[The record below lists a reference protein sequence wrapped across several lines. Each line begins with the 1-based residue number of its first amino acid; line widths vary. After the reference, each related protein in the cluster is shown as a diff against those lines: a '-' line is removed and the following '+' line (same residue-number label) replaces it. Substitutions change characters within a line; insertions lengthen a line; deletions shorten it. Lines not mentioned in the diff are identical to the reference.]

1 MDENKTTSEQLISIL
16 NKYSFGELVLP
27 IEQLTNGWTNS
38 TYKFSTKH
46 DGKTYILR
54 EYLPGT
60 LRKISLESIKFELDF
75 LTYLFNEVKLPVAPM
90 INPPGIFQINKN
102 YGVIFPFI
110 DGIKY
115 LDTPETPVR
124 QLWQTLEISRFLG
137 RMHSNITTKKYPLIP
152 SNRRCVNLIEVKYE
166 LVHSC
171 EEFEKEHPDLYQRIR
186 LITDEY
192 TKSIPLI
199 SDEDERNL
207 FEQNLEKN
215 LPIGYIHADIHDDN
229 VLFCSNE
236 NKLAAVL
243 DFDDMFIGPLL
254 NDLAMSLCSWCGIGS
269 TLNFEYVKEFLIVYQ
284 NERQMLLT
292 DDEWNLLEVY
302 CYLTVLNQILFVI
315 EADECAK
322 PMRNMINE
330 LLLPIEQLAKERKM
344 FLEIIQQIK

>member
-1 MDENKTTSEQLISIL
+1 MMMDEQLALIL
-16 NKYSFGELVLP
+16 TKYSFGELASP
-27 IEQLTNGWTNS
+27 IERLTNGWTNL
-38 TYKFSTKH
+38 TFKFSTKP

-54 EYLPGT
+54 ESLPGT
-60 LRKISLESIKFELDF
+60 LRKISLDSIKFELEF
-75 LTYLFNEVKLPVAPM
+75 LTYLFNEVNLPVAPM
-90 INPPGIFQINKN
+90 INPPGIFQINEN
-102 YGVIFPFI
+102 YNVIFPFI

-137 RMHSNITTKKYPLIP
+137 RMHSNIKTNKFPLIP
-152 SNRRCVNLIEVKYE
+152 SNRRSVNLIEVKYE

-171 EEFEKEHPDLYQRIR
+171 QEFEKEHPDLYQRIR

-199 SDEDERNL
+199 SDEDEQNL

-215 LPIGYIHADIHDDN
+215 LPIGYIHADMHDDN

-236 NKLAAVL
+236 EKIAAVL
-243 DFDDMFIGPLL
+243 DFDDMYIGPLL
-254 NDLAMSLCSWCGIGS
+254 IDLAMTLVLWCGIGS
-269 TLNFEYVKEFLIVYQ
+269 SFHFEYAKEFLIVYQ
-284 NERQMLLT
+284 NERQMFLT
-292 DDEWNLLEVY
+292 DDEWNLLEVF

-322 PMRNMINE
+322 PMRNMLNE
-330 LLLPIEQLAKERKM
+330 LLLPIEDIAKEKEM
-344 FLEIIQQIK
+344 FLEMIRQIK